1 MPSAQFPV
9 GRLAGKLRQMSAER
23 VFNIFIYFNE
33 GIAIEYGMRHHRVG
47 GTDSDKVTFLLAHI
61 EQDHSIA
68 RRFRLSRTFRP
79 EEWLAAFRHGGV
91 LGYFEEAF
99 RLFRAP
105 AAPVSCVTSIVDGT
119 IMVDRQI
126 GTEPFRGDMV
136 TAQEGR
142 GTVPDYLVHYTT
154 ENTFRFTELINDDYF
169 KAILTLFNADLYVS
183 SAKLLMSC
191 VDTLSFVEYGDVP
204 GNFTKWL
211 DAFVDLA
218 PHGIT
223 SGELWEFRNSVLH
236 MTNLELRKVVS
247 GKVSPIMP
255 YVGGPRTIPVVSPNL
270 PKPFNLYGL
279 ITTIGEGIGRWGEA
293 YNADR
298 DKLLKFIERYDTTI
312 SDSRMAWF
320 AYPHADE

>member
-1 MPSAQFPV
+1 
-9 GRLAGKLRQMSAER
+9 MSTEGI
-23 VFNIFIYFNE
+23 FNIFVYFDE
-33 GIAIEYGMRHHRVG
+33 GVAIEYGMRHHRVG
-47 GTDSDKVTFLLAHI
+47 GSDSAKAAFLLAHV
-61 EQDHSIA
+61 EQDHPIA
-68 RRFRLSRTFRP
+68 RRFRLSRTFKP
-79 EEWLAAFRHGGV
+79 EEWLAALRHGGV
-91 LGYFEEAF
+91 LGYFEEAC

-142 GTVPDYLVHYTT
+142 GAGPDYLVHYTT
-154 ENTFRFTELINDDYF
+154 GNIFRFTELINDDYF
-169 KAILTLFNADLYVS
+169 KAIRTLFNAELYVS

-191 VDTLSFVEYGDVP
+191 VDTLSFVEYGDIP
-204 GNFTKWL
+204 DNFVNWL

-218 PHGIT
+218 PHNIA
-223 SGELWEFRNSVLH
+223 SVELWEFRNSVLH
-236 MTNLELRKVVS
+236 MTNLESRKVIS

-255 YVGGPRTIPVVSPNL
+255 YVGGPRTMPVLTPNL

-279 ITTIGEGIGRWGEA
+279 INTIGEGIGRWGES

-298 DKLLKFIERYDTTI
+298 GKLLKFIERYDTTI
-312 SDSRMAWF
+312 SDSRMAPF